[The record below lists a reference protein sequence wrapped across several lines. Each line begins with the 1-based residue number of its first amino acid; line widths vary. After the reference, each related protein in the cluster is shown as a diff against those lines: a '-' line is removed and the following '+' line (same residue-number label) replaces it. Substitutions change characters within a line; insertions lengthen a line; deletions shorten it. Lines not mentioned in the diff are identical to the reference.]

1 MTASFPFWRTVTTLS
16 LLITVVT
23 TIGLISLSESLN
35 GRLNGL
41 QVAVILVTTM
51 PLAFLLMG
59 VRKGHRPTLLV
70 ASLLSFVYFS
80 AGIMIMTTHLSDS
93 PIPLIYILSV
103 VLWFSGSLMMLK
115 TKPHA

>member
-1 MTASFPFWRTVTTLS
+1 MTTSFPFWRTVTTLS

-23 TIGLISLSESLN
+23 AIGLISLSKS
-35 GRLNGL
+35 LNGL
-41 QVAVILVTTM
+41 QAVVILVTTI

-59 VRKGHRPTLLV
+59 VRKGHRPTLLI

-80 AGIMIMTTHLSDS
+80 AGVMAMTTHLSDS
-93 PIPLIYILSV
+93 PVPLIYILSV
-103 VLWFSGSLMMLK
+103 VLWFAGALMMLK